1 MSSGGEMF
9 EVGYALAEKKQKSFV
24 KPSLIAH
31 AKSKGVNLV
40 CVDMR
45 RPLED
50 QGPFDAIIHKHGG
63 EVWTQQLLEYKD
75 RHPDLIIVD
84 PPAAIEKLQNRIS
97 MLQAVDR
104 VQISEGIGTCGIPK
118 QLIIDNNE
126 ILHDDSAIGELTF
139 PVIAKPLVADGSQ
152 SSHAMC
158 LLFNTRGLY
167 KLKPPMVLQ
176 EFVNHGGV
184 IFKVYVVGKYI
195 KCVRRKSLPDI
206 HEDQVS
212 TEEPLPFSQI
222 SNMVSGATMDEN
234 VAKAELPPA
243 NFIADVANGLR
254 EALGLR
260 LFNFDVIKD
269 SKAGNHFHV
278 IDINYFPGYAKMPA
292 YETVL
297 TDFLLDLRHEKAS
310 VDSNSDGIS
319 LASIASKLGVPVEEV

>member
-1 MSSGGEMF
+1 MSTGVEMF
-9 EVGYALAEKKQKSFV
+9 DVGYALAEKKQKSFV
-24 KPSLIAH
+24 QPSLIAY

-40 CVDMR
+40 CVDFHKS
-45 RPLED
+45 LEE

-63 EVWTQQLLEYKD
+63 ELWTQQLLQYKD
-75 RHPDLIIVD
+75 RHPDVVIID
-84 PPAAIEKLQNRIS
+84 PPAAIAKLQNRIS
-97 MLQAVDR
+97 MLQAVEQ
-104 VQISEGIGTCGIPK
+104 VQISTGLGSCGIPK
-118 QLIIDNNE
+118 QLIVDSAE
-126 ILHDDSAIGELTF
+126 MLHDDSALSELTF
-139 PVIAKPLVADGSQ
+139 PVIAKPMVADGSAK
-152 SSHAMC
+152 SHAMF
-158 LLFNTRGLY
+158 LLFNTRGLN

-195 KCVRRKSLPDI
+195 KCVRRKSLPDVN
-206 HEDQVS
+206 EEQVS
-212 TEEPLPFSQI
+212 TDEPLPFSQI

-269 SKAGNHFHV
+269 LKAGNHFHV
-278 IDINYFPGYAKMPA
+278 IDINYFPGYAKMPS

-310 VDSNSDGIS
+310 DSNSDSMS
-319 LASIASKLGVPVEEV
+319 LASIASKLGVSVEEV

>member
-1 MSSGGEMF
+1 VS
-9 EVGYALAEKKQKSFV
+9 
-24 KPSLIAH
+24 
-31 AKSKGVNLV
+31 
-40 CVDMR
+40 
-45 RPLED
+45 
-50 QGPFDAIIHKHGG
+50 
-63 EVWTQQLLEYKD
+63 
-75 RHPDLIIVD
+75 
-84 PPAAIEKLQNRIS
+84 
-97 MLQAVDR
+97 
-104 VQISEGIGTCGIPK
+104 
-118 QLIIDNNE
+118 
-126 ILHDDSAIGELTF
+126 
-139 PVIAKPLVADGSQ
+139 AKPLVADGSAT
-152 SSHAMC
+152 SHAMF
-158 LLFNTRGLY
+158 LLFNTRGLN

-222 SNMVSGATMDEN
+222 SNMVSGAIMDEN

-269 SKAGNHFHV
+269 SKVGTHFHV

-310 VDSNSDGIS
+310 MDSNPDTIS